1 LAHQSNRTGFI
12 TCVRRLALTART
24 GDETASGDR
33 LLTSVRSWLL
43 VSSLVLMA
51 AAAIGCGKTAG
62 DEEIASADEPTIA
75 AETGTVT
82 RRDLVEPLIVRG
94 TIVAMPNQDV
104 KIAALVPGRVDS
116 LSVAEGDWVNAN
128 QVVAEIDP
136 RPFADQKRQ
145 ATAAVA
151 QAKAAVE
158 NARLNEERTDRLFQR
173 GIAAGKEVED
183 ARAQRAVADAGLEQ
197 AMASLDSADRQLSR
211 THVTSPIAGQIV
223 KRLVNVGEQVD
234 GTAAQPIVEV
244 ANLDHVEVAA
254 GVPAEHLGR
263 VKVGQRAVVSSDAYP
278 DREFDGQIIA
288 IAPAVDA
295 ATNTALARVRLVN
308 TDRLLKIGMFT
319 QVRVGLSERK
329 AVLTVPPSA
338 VAKSEDGAAV
348 YVVTGNLAT
357 RTRVTL
363 GLETPDAVE
372 ILDGVKEGQKVLTS
386 AVHGLGERARLAQPK

>member
-1 LAHQSNRTGFI
+1 LAHQFNRTGFI
-12 TCVRRLALTART
+12 TCVRRLDLTART

-33 LLTSVRSWLL
+33 LLTRVRSWLL
-43 VSSLVLMA
+43 AASLVLMA
-51 AAAIGCGKTAG
+51 AASIGCGKTAG

-82 RRDLVEPLIVRG
+82 RRDLVEALIVRG

-116 LSVAEGDWVNAN
+116 LSVAEGDWVREN

-136 RPFADQKRQ
+136 RLFADQKRQ
-145 ATAAVA
+145 AAAAVA

-183 ARAQRAVADAGLEQ
+183 ARAQRAAADASLEQ

-211 THVTSPIAGQIV
+211 THVTSPIAGQVV

-278 DREFDGQIIA
+278 DRAFDGQIIA

-295 ATNTALARVRLVN
+295 STNTALARIRLVN
-308 TDRLLKIGMFT
+308 TDRLLKVGMFA

-357 RTRVTL
+357 RTKVTL

-372 ILDGVKEGQKVLTS
+372 ILAGVKEGQKVLTS